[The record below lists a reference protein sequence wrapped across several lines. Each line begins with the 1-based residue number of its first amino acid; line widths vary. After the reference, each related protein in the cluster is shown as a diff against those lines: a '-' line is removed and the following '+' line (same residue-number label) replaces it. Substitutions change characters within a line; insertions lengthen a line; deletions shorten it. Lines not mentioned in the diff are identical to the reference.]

1 MAKIKTVDERELAL
15 ATFLEITEEGEYSHI
30 ALRRVLEKYQYLE
43 KRERAFITRA
53 VEGTLERMITID
65 YILNQYSKVKVRKMK
80 PVIRGILRIAVYQIY
95 YMDSV
100 PDSAACNEAVKLAV
114 KKGFQNLRGFVNGVL
129 RAVVRGKETI
139 KWPEK
144 SEELR
149 WLSVHYSVPEWIV
162 SQWLD
167 EFGRENTERMLADS
181 LADHPTSIRCNLNRT
196 TAEELK
202 GELEKDGIR
211 VRINEEL
218 PYAMSISNYD
228 HLADIAAF
236 CEGKFHVQDVS
247 SMYVAEKA
255 DPKDGDVVLDV
266 CAAPG
271 GKALHVAEKLH
282 STGLV
287 EARDVSDHKVALIED
302 NILRSGL
309 TNIRAVCADAM
320 VKDETWIEKA
330 DIVIADLPCS
340 GLGVLGK
347 KTDLK
352 YRMSR
357 EQQTELVKLQREI
370 LGTVWQYVKPGGK
383 LIYSTCTVNRAE
395 NNENASWFEAQFPF
409 EKLEERQYLPGID
422 GGDGFYIAKF
432 RRNV

>member
-202 GELEKDGIR
+202 DELEKDGIR

-218 PYAMSISNYD
+218 PYAMAISNYD

-236 CEGKFHVQDVS
+236 CKGKFHVQDVS

-255 DPKDGDVVLDV
+255 DPKGGDVVLDV

-282 STGLV
+282 GTGLV

-309 TNIRAVCADAM
+309 ANIRAVCADAM

-357 EQQTELVKLQREI
+357 EQQKELVKLQREI

>member
-30 ALRRVLEKYQYLE
+30 ALRCVLEKYQYLE

-218 PYAMSISNYD
+218 PCAMAISNYD

-282 STGLV
+282 GTGLV

-309 TNIRAVCADAM
+309 ANIRAVCADAM

-357 EQQTELVKLQREI
+357 EQQQELVKLQREI